1 LILGGRPIRPA
12 FALQPILGGRPIRP
26 AFALQPILG
35 GRPIRPAFALAGRL
49 SAQGRMCSPITDF
62 VRT

>member
-1 LILGGRPIRPA
+1 L
-12 FALQPILGGRPIRP
+12 ILGGRPIRP

>member
-12 FALQPILGGRPIRP
+12 FALQPIPAAGRPSFRIK
-26 AFALQPILG
+26 AACE
-35 GRPIRPAFALAGRL
+35 
-49 SAQGRMCSPITDF
+49 AQITDF